1 MFNDDKYEEIEAII
15 MLIIGMIGTILF
27 FYLM

>member
-15 MLIIGMIGTILF
+15 MLLIGATGTILF
-27 FYLM
+27 FHLM